1 MNRIA
6 TIVKG
11 YPRLSETFI
20 AQEILSLERRGVR
33 QLIVSLR
40 QPTDGKEHDLHREIA
55 ADVLYLPEYL
65 KDDPARVRAG
75 RAAAERL
82 PGYARALA
90 AFEADLKRDPTV
102 NRRRRFG
109 QAAVLARELPPDID
123 WLHTHFLHTPA
134 SVARYAALMRGIPWS
149 FSGHAKDIWTTPEW
163 ELREKLAAA
172 EWGVTCTRAGLDYLR
187 SLAAEPGK
195 IHLVYHGL
203 DFSRF
208 PLPRKRPKH
217 DGPLII
223 VSVGRAVEKKG
234 YSDLL
239 RALAMVKDLAW
250 RFEHVGGGPLSVRL
264 KAQAEKLGIAE
275 RIAWHGGQSRDFVFV
290 LLQRSDLF
298 VLPSRLTRSGDRD
311 GLPNVLMEAQAFGVP
326 VLSTDVSGIPELVT
340 HGENG
345 FLVPERDPQALAAA
359 LRRLMQDRAL
369 REKLGAAGARNVRK
383 EFSSEPGIDFV
394 AGLLRQRDAA
404 RSPDGPPTRSGGN
417 PGSSD
422 RKESSRI
429 ALPSIRAT
437 ASARQ
442 R

>member
-20 AQEILSLERRGVR
+20 AQEILGLERRGVR

-75 RAAAERL
+75 RAVAERL

-90 AFEADLKRDPTV
+90 AFQADLERDPTV

-109 QAAVLARELPPDID
+109 QAAVLACELPPDID

-149 FSGHAKDIWTTPEW
+149 FSAHAKDIWTTPEW

-208 PLPRKRPKH
+208 PPIEKRAEH

-239 RALAMVKDLAW
+239 RALAMVKDLPW
-250 RFEHVGGGPLSVRL
+250 RFEHVGGGPLSARL
-264 KAQAEKLGIAE
+264 SAQAEKLGIAE
-275 RIAWHGGQSRDFVFV
+275 RIAWHGGQSRDFVFA

-340 HGENG
+340 NGENG
-345 FLVPERDPQALAAA
+345 FLVPERDPQALATA
-359 LRRLMQDRAL
+359 LRRLMQDGAL

-383 EFSSEPGIDFV
+383 KFSSEPGIDFV
-394 AGLLRQRDAA
+394 ARLLRESPAA
-404 RSPDGPPTRSGGN
+404 RSPDGAKRN

-422 RKESSRI
+422 RGESSRI
-429 ALPSIRAT
+429 TLRSVRAT
-437 ASARQ
+437 ASAQ
-442 R
+442 